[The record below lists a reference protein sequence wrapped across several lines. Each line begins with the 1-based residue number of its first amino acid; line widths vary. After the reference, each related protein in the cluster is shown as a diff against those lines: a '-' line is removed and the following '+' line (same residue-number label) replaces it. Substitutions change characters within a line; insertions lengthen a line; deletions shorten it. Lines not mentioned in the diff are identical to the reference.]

1 MAQSTKPNIL
11 VIWGDDIGIWRLQFV
26 LVGRLG
32 RQQQPLSLIIV

>member
-26 LVGRLG
+26 LVGRSVTCFCV
-32 RQQQPLSLIIV
+32 RREPF